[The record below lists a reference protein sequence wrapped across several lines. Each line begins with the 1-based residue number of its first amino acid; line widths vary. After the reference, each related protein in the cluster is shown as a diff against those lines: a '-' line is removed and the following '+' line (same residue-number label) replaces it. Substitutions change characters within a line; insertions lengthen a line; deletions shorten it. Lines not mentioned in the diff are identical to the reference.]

1 VTQISSR
8 LSKIEAS
15 KTLQVK
21 EKALEL
27 KAKGIDVV
35 DLTAGEPDFNTPE
48 NICLAGIE
56 AIKKGFTKYTANT
69 GIPKL
74 REAICDKLKKDN
86 DLTFTPDQIVVS
98 NGAKQSILNALFALL
113 NENDEVILP
122 MPYWVSY
129 PEQIKLAGG
138 IPAIIDTTK
147 KGFKLS
153 ADDLEKK
160 LNPRTKAIIL
170 NSPCNPTGIVYT
182 ADELSK
188 LAKVLEKHDL
198 WIISDEIYEKIIFD
212 GLKHTSIAT
221 FGDLIQK
228 SIIINGFS
236 KSHAMTGW
244 RLGYSAAPL
253 NITKAMSKIQSHY
266 TSNASSISQQA
277 GLAALQTPDLE
288 IEKMRSTFEKRR
300 NLVLSFLKKRDYFS
314 FAYPQGAFYFFI
326 KVSDVFGS
334 RINGQIID
342 DSVKFSSYITE
353 NFHVV
358 TVPGIA
364 FGTDEYIRIS
374 FATSNEQIEKGM
386 EKLISA
392 MDNLMSLKKSS

>member
-1 VTQISSR
+1 MTQISSR

-86 DLTFTPDQIVVS
+86 DLTFTPDQIVAS

-147 KGFKLS
+147 KEFKLS
-153 ADDLEKK
+153 ADDLAKK

-182 ADELSK
+182 AGELSK

-334 RINGQIID
+334 RIDGQIID

-374 FATSNEQIEKGM
+374 FATSTEQIEKGM

-392 MDNLMSLKKSS
+392 MDNLMSLKKPN

>member
-1 VTQISSR
+1 MTQISSR

-56 AIKKGFTKYTANT
+56 AIKQGFTKYTANT

-74 REAICDKLKKDN
+74 REAICEKLKN
-86 DLTFTPDQIVVS
+86 ENNLTFTPDQIVVS
-98 NGAKQSILNALFALL
+98 NGAKQSILNALFAILD
-113 NENDEVILP
+113 ENDEVILP

-138 IPAIIDTTK
+138 VPLIIDTTK
-147 KGFKLS
+147 TGFKLS
-153 ADDLEKK
+153 ADDLAQK
-160 LNPRTKAIIL
+160 LNPRVKAIIL

-182 ADELSK
+182 SNELSN
-188 LAKVLEKHDL
+188 LAKVLEKNYL
-198 WIISDEIYEKIIFD
+198 WIITDEIYEKIIFD
-212 GLKHTSIAT
+212 GLKHISIAT
-221 FGDLIQK
+221 FGNLIQK

-253 NITKAMSKIQSHY
+253 NVTKAMSKIQSH
-266 TSNASSISQQA
+266 
-277 GLAALQTPDLE
+277 
-288 IEKMRSTFEKRR
+288 
-300 NLVLSFLKKRDYFS
+300 
-314 FAYPQGAFYFFI
+314 
-326 KVSDVFGS
+326 
-334 RINGQIID
+334 
-342 DSVKFSSYITE
+342 
-353 NFHVV
+353 
-358 TVPGIA
+358 
-364 FGTDEYIRIS
+364 
-374 FATSNEQIEKGM
+374 
-386 EKLISA
+386 
-392 MDNLMSLKKSS
+392 

>member
-1 VTQISSR
+1 
-8 LSKIEAS
+8 
-15 KTLQVK
+15 
-21 EKALEL
+21 
-27 KAKGIDVV
+27 
-35 DLTAGEPDFNTPE
+35 
-48 NICLAGIE
+48 
-56 AIKKGFTKYTANT
+56 
-69 GIPKL
+69 
-74 REAICDKLKKDN
+74 
-86 DLTFTPDQIVVS
+86 
-98 NGAKQSILNALFALL
+98 
-113 NENDEVILP
+113 
-122 MPYWVSY
+122 
-129 PEQIKLAGG
+129 
-138 IPAIIDTTK
+138 
-147 KGFKLS
+147 
-153 ADDLEKK
+153 
-160 LNPRTKAIIL
+160 
-170 NSPCNPTGIVYT
+170 
-182 ADELSK
+182 
-188 LAKVLEKHDL
+188 
-198 WIISDEIYEKIIFD
+198 
-212 GLKHTSIAT
+212 
-221 FGDLIQK
+221 LIQK

-288 IEKMRSTFEKRR
+288 IEKMRSTFENRR